1 MQRIRLPTTTASGPA
16 SKSAGRWSITAAG
29 ASATPPVSS
38 ISTATSASPRSSPYP
53 PPPQQQRITLNEV
66 IKNDFFTPHHLPL
79 QSKYDHS
86 SSSNNSEDQSSGN
99 GKKKKNSSSG
109 LSEHEYQVRIGRA
122 VQLLRTTLPDFMSIG
137 LADYPNQ
144 QASTSQLQS
153 IPLLDPLSL
162 VRIAAP
168 TLRRR
173 QRTNTVGAEGKTGGD
188 AMGSIYHSDVLFEFM
203 PSLTSTTG
211 EEDVSSSF
219 SSTASSSTS
228 RTDAPNSSTQSTSS
242 DVTATTSSGLQD
254 ELDGKPSF
262 SFSGRT
268 LYLASAHVLRHAL
281 NAIFTETHVSLDRL
295 RLLRSGGHS
304 PEGGSGI
311 HSTSSH
317 RRMGDEEEMIDDSS
331 LRGSSSSTAS
341 SADELIARLTFS
353 GITRVTHQPHEYTV
367 LFRYTLD
374 RGTGQ
379 IARHRVERIQPE
391 VGRSLWTGL
400 SLAWFRLAPHMYP
413 GSVVH
418 STIPVQS
425 SQPSPLSRASAATS
439 AQRSANDQ

>member
-16 SKSAGRWSITAAG
+16 SKSAGRWSLTAAG
-29 ASATPPVSS
+29 ASATPPVCS
-38 ISTATSASPRSSPYP
+38 ISTATSASPRSSPYS

-79 QSKYDHS
+79 QSKYDHNC
-86 SSSNNSEDQSSGN
+86 NNSEDQSSGN
-99 GKKKKNSSSG
+99 GQKKKNSSSG

-173 QRTNTVGAEGKTGGD
+173 QRTNTVGAEGKTGDD

-203 PSLTSTTG
+203 PSLTSTTA
-211 EEDVSSSF
+211 EEDGSSSF
-219 SSTASSSTS
+219 SSTASSSSTS
-228 RTDAPNSSTQSTSS
+228 RTDAPNSSAQSTSS
-242 DVTATTSSGLQD
+242 DVTAATTSSGLQD

-317 RRMGDEEEMIDDSS
+317 RRMGDEEDMSESS
-331 LRGSSSSTAS
+331 LRGSSSPTAS

-425 SQPSPLSRASAATS
+425 SQPSPLSRASAAAS
-439 AQRSANDQ
+439 ARRSANQQ